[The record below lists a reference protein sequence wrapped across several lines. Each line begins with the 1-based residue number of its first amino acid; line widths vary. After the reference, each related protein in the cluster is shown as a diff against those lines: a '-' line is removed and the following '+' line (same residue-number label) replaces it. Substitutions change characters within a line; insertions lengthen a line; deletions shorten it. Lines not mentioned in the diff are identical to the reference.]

1 MWQSDHYYVG
11 SGHGL
16 PHHLCAVKNS
26 VFWNHISCI
35 FLALQWHN
43 EHETPRS
50 NRGNFIF
57 LISSLS
63 DCAALSGNVR
73 RETDSSDSRRGPPW
87 TRVCDASFQPCR
99 KHEAFQPEHSR
110 HPGTHGDYLVG
121 PSVPSQHCGRKID
134 KESSLDAKGHV
145 FSECSWTNQRGVRGV
160 HVKRLKTFC
169 SCGKYLRRS
178 FIQGKLSM
186 HLNLHCS

>member
-63 DCAALSGNVR
+63 DCAALSGNAR

-99 KHEAFQPEHSR
+99 KHEAFRPEHSR
-110 HPGTHGDYLVG
+110 RPPNTRGLFRW
-121 PSVPSQHCGRKID
+121 SFSAVPT
-134 KESSLDAKGHV
+134 L
-145 FSECSWTNQRGVRGV
+145 WTKNW
-160 HVKRLKTFC
+160 
-169 SCGKYLRRS
+169 
-178 FIQGKLSM
+178 QGKLAGRKRTRFQWVL
-186 HLNLHCS
+186 LNKPKGCSRSSCETIENFLQLRKILAQKLHTGQIKHAS